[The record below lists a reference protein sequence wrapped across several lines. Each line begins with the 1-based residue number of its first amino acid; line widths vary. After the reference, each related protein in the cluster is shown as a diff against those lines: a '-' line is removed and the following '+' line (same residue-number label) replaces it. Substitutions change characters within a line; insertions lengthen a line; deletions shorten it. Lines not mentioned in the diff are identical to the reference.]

1 MKGMPESLSN
11 FKVIDRQSFI
21 EFMGLLH
28 QDFRKNSENWQN
40 RTLNDFL
47 EAIGRYTNDIQGYY
61 DNTNKNVNA
70 DQPTWQVFADI
81 FRGSTIYE

>member
-1 MKGMPESLSN
+1 
-11 FKVIDRQSFI
+11 
-21 EFMGLLH
+21 
-28 QDFRKNSENWQN
+28 
-40 RTLNDFL
+40 L